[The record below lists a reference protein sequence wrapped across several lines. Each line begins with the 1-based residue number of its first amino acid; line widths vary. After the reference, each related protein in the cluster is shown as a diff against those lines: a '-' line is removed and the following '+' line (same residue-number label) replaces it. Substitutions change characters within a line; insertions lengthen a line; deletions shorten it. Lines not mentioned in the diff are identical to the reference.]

1 MGCLWARRLVHHL
14 PILFFLVMSVVGWIA
29 VPPSLNLFFTV
40 DMLMIVSLS
49 LKILLMFLFFY
60 PILTHNM
67 TILSSL
73 WKKSLIVLFYFWMFK
88 LLSLPLALLL
98 QFTRYLPLPFLTL
111 IFSVL
116 FLFHLKFSLYIVGC
130 FELSVS
136 PPNGLLS

>member
-49 LKILLMFLFFY
+49 LKILLMLLFFY

-73 WKKSLIVLFYFWMFK
+73 WKKSLMVLFHFWISRFQ
-88 LLSLPLALLL
+88 SLPLVSLP
-98 QFTRYLPLPFLTL
+98 QFTRNLPLP
-111 IFSVL
+111 
-116 FLFHLKFSLYIVGC
+116 SLA
-130 FELSVS
+130 
-136 PPNGLLS
+136 